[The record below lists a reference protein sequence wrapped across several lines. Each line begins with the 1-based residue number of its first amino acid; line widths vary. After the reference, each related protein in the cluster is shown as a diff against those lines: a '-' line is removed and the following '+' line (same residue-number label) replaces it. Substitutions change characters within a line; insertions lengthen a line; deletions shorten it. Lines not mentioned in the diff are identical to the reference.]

1 MSPKPVLLAAAA
13 LLLGAAAS
21 FSQPAPQDAPAGAP
35 EVTIDL
41 ATAEG
46 VALVGGP
53 WRYSDASIVETEF
66 PGPGPDNQPTGPAGR
81 TYDTTPHAGGADFDD
96 SVWES
101 IAPMSLGARRGHGR
115 LGFNWYRITV
125 TIPAKVGAYDTAGKT
140 VVLDATLDDAAEVW
154 VDGELTRYIGQK
166 GGSVSAGWNAPNRL
180 VVGRRVKPGQKIQLA
195 IFGINGPLSNPP
207 TNYIYVRNAR
217 LEFYP
222 GDPAPIAITPA
233 EVNVTVVRKD
243 PGFDAIVGPNPKVW
257 KLAEGFEFTEGPVW
271 WPAENALLFSDP
283 NSNVMWKYAPAGPRL
298 EAFRQPSG
306 YSGADIA
313 EYGQPGS
320 NGITLD
326 AQGHIAFDQHGNRRV
341 VRLDG
346 AGGETVLAARYEG
359 KRLNSPNDLV
369 YRSDGTLYFT
379 DPPFGLP
386 KFFDDPRK
394 ELKFSGVYALSP
406 KGRLRLLTSELTG
419 PNGIAFSPDEKF
431 LYVGD
436 WDEKKKVVMR
446 YPVRPDGGVAK
457 GEVFFDMTEAPGEDA
472 IDGIKVD
479 VKGNLYVSGPG
490 GLWVLGPD
498 GRHLGTIVPPKHPH
512 NFAWGDEDG
521 KTLYLCAR
529 SGLYKM
535 RLGIP
540 GTRPSGPLGRVVRK
554 DARLDA
560 LLPPGATLE
569 RVADGVAWAEGPV
582 WDRTQKAL
590 LFSDLPSNAILRWKA
605 GEGLTT
611 YLSPSGYTGAA
622 PFTGREPG
630 SNGLAF
636 DSQGRLTF
644 CQHGDRRIVRLE
656 KGGTLTVLADRY
668 DGKRLNSPNDLTFK
682 SNGDIYFTDPPFGL
696 PGAFGDPARDLSFQ
710 GVYRISRDGTLSLLT
725 SEVRAP
731 NGIGFSPD
739 EKTLYVANADPA
751 RPVWFAFDVKPDGTL
766 GPARV
771 FHDGSAWAAAGPGVP
786 DSLKVDVHGNVWAAA
801 PRGIYVF
808 APDGGLL
815 GWIETGVATGNCAF
829 GEDGSTLFVAA
840 NHAVGRIRTK
850 TRGQG
855 F

>member
-1 MSPKPVLLAAAA
+1 MSPKPVFLAAAA
-13 LLLGAAAS
+13 FLLGAAAS
-21 FSQPAPQDAPAGAP
+21 FSQPAPQDAPTGPP
-35 EVTIDL
+35 EAAIDL
-41 ATAEG
+41 ATSDG
-46 VALVGGP
+46 VALVGGQ

-96 SVWES
+96 SGWES
-101 IAPMSLGARRGHGR
+101 IAPTSLGARRGHGR
-115 LGFNWYRITV
+115 LGFNWYRIAVTV
-125 TIPAKVGAYDTAGKT
+125 PAKVGAYDTAGKT

-154 VDGELTRYIGQK
+154 VDGELTRYLGQR
-166 GGSVSAGWNAPNRL
+166 GGSVAAGWNASNRL

-195 IFGINGPLSNPP
+195 IFGINGPLSSPP
-207 TNYIYVRNAR
+207 TNYIYVRSAR

-233 EVNVTVVRKD
+233 EVNVTVVRQD
-243 PGFDAIVGPNPKVW
+243 PAFDAIVGPNPKVW
-257 KLAEGFEFTEGPVW
+257 KLAEGFQFTEGPVW

-283 NSNVMWKYAPAGPRL
+283 NSNVIWKYAPAGPRL

-306 YSGADIA
+306 YSGADVA

-326 AQGHIAFDQHGNRRV
+326 AQGRVTFDQHGNRRV

-346 AGGETVLAARYEG
+346 AGAETVLAARYEG

-394 ELKFSGVYALSP
+394 ELGFSGVYALSP

-446 YPVRPDGGVAK
+446 YPVRPDGGVGK
-457 GEVFFDMTEAPGEDA
+457 GEVFFDMTKAPGDDA

-521 KTLYLCAR
+521 QTLYLCAR
-529 SGLYKM
+529 SGLYRM

-540 GTRPSGPLGRVVRK
+540 GIRPMR
-554 DARLDA
+554 
-560 LLPPGATLE
+560 
-569 RVADGVAWAEGPV
+569 
-582 WDRTQKAL
+582 
-590 LFSDLPSNAILRWKA
+590 
-605 GEGLTT
+605 
-611 YLSPSGYTGAA
+611 
-622 PFTGREPG
+622 
-630 SNGLAF
+630 
-636 DSQGRLTF
+636 
-644 CQHGDRRIVRLE
+644 
-656 KGGTLTVLADRY
+656 
-668 DGKRLNSPNDLTFK
+668 
-682 SNGDIYFTDPPFGL
+682 
-696 PGAFGDPARDLSFQ
+696 
-710 GVYRISRDGTLSLLT
+710 
-725 SEVRAP
+725 
-731 NGIGFSPD
+731 
-739 EKTLYVANADPA
+739 
-751 RPVWFAFDVKPDGTL
+751 
-766 GPARV
+766 
-771 FHDGSAWAAAGPGVP
+771 AAG
-786 DSLKVDVHGNVWAAA
+786 
-801 PRGIYVF
+801 R
-808 APDGGLL
+808 
-815 GWIETGVATGNCAF
+815 
-829 GEDGSTLFVAA
+829 
-840 NHAVGRIRTK
+840 
-850 TRGQG
+850 
-855 F
+855 